1 MPLGWLI
8 NVCGRLLGLERDVI
22 VPLVLLGTLKN
33 FGLAGG
39 LALTLSSRQ
48 SAMPATVSSV
58 FMIVYIIY
66 LDIMAKRRVI
76 GK

>member
-1 MPLGWLI
+1 M
-8 NVCGRLLGLERDVI
+8 
-22 VPLVLLGTLKN
+22 PLVLLGTLKN